1 MQTMICFSICSTI
14 IIGMNVTGILAS
26 SIILAKLSFASTLAW
41 ANTLDNSSGDPEYQG
56 TKGILYL
63 RLNKD
68 NFRPGETVIVT
79 VKNNGLETLTFPD
92 AALGLMIENVGTKES
107 FGFIAAQVLTS
118 LHPGETKNIELD
130 QRGLVGFQLNNG
142 GYKVSVKTI
151 SDQNLSSISAHSY
164 FQVQGN

>member
-1 MQTMICFSICSTI
+1 MQTMICFILCSTI
-14 IIGMNVTGILAS
+14 IIGIIVTGILAS
-26 SIILAKLSFASTLAW
+26 SIIFAKSSFASTIAGV
-41 ANTLDNSSGDPEYQG
+41 NTLDNSSGNPEYQG
-56 TKGILYL
+56 TKGILEL

-107 FGFIAAQVLTS
+107 FGFIAAQVLTL

-130 QRGLVGFQLNNG
+130 QRGLVRFQLNNG
-142 GYKVSVKTI
+142 EYKVSVKTI
-151 SDQNLSSISAHSY
+151 PDQSLSSISAYSY
-164 FQVQGN
+164 FQVQEN